1 MRHSWVVCYSNYL
14 LLKYNCHINI
24 ETCVL
29 MKGIK
34 YLHRYMM
41 KTQ

>member
-1 MRHSWVVCYSNYL
+1 MWHSWVVCYSTYL
-14 LLKYNCHINI
+14 LLKYNCHTNI
-24 ETCVL
+24 EPCVS

-41 KTQ
+41 KTP